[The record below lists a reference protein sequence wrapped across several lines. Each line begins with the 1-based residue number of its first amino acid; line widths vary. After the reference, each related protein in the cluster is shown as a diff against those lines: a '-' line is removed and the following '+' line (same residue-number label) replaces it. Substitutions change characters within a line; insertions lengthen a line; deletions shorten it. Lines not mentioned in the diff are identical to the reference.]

1 MKKVLIILVLASSFT
16 FSKAQQLP
24 IYSQYMFNP
33 YIMNPAYAGV
43 KDYYEAIANYRYQ
56 WVGITDAPRTY
67 ILSVNGPHK
76 TKNIGLGGAIFA
88 DVVGPTSRTAA
99 YGSYAYHLNLGSS
112 KLSLG
117 LSAGLLQ
124 FRIDGQKITLADA
137 GDTKLQDMVLTAVMP
152 DFSMGAY
159 WYSDKMYVGV
169 SLPQFM
175 KNKINF
181 YDDNTQT
188 LSTLAR
194 HYFVNTGYK
203 YQVNPDWM
211 IEPSILVKY
220 VWPVDAQFTLGA
232 KVVYRDFVW
241 GGISWRSQD
250 AMSALIGYKTNN
262 DKLYIG
268 YAYDITMTNLQNHSS
283 GTHELMIAAKFNNWK
298 QRTDKMKKKLE
309 ELEES
314 NSLLEE
320 EIEEKLDEEETASSE
335 ETSEESSESEED
347 LSSMSKEELEA
358 KDKELRDNLRQIR
371 ENATAQGFDSPDSDG
386 FSGKEEYLAT
396 LQKINDIYFY
406 KQGQ

>member
-1 MKKVLIILVLASSFT
+1 MKKVLVILVFALSFT
-16 FSKAQQLP
+16 LSKAQQLP

-33 YIMNPAYAGV
+33 YLMNPAYAGV

-99 YGSYAYHLNLGSS
+99 YGSYSYHLNLGSS

-137 GDTKLQDMVLTAVMP
+137 GDNKLQDMVLTTVMP

-159 WYSDKMYVGV
+159 WYSDKIYVGL

-175 KNKINF
+175 NNKINF

-194 HYFVNTGYK
+194 HYFLNAGYRFEI
-203 YQVNPDWM
+203 NSDWM

-220 VWPVDAQFTLGA
+220 VWPVDAQLTLAA
-232 KVVYRDFVW
+232 KVVYRDFIW
-241 GGISWRSQD
+241 GGVSWRTQD
-250 AMSALIGYKTNN
+250 AVSALIGYKTNN

-268 YAYDITMTNLQNHSS
+268 YAYDITLTNLQNHSS

-309 ELEES
+309 ELEKS

-320 EIEEKLDEEETASSE
+320 EIEEKLEEEITASYDNISDEENLNSLTI
-335 ETSEESSESEED
+335 
-347 LSSMSKEELEA
+347 EELES
-358 KDKELRDNLRQIR
+358 KDKELRDNLRKIR
-371 ENATAQGFDSPDSDG
+371 KLAIDQGFDSPDSDG
-386 FSGKEEYLAT
+386 FSGREEYLAT
-396 LQKINDIYFY
+396 LHKINDIYFY